1 MASSLCTPIATL
13 AMCFSPRWPRNSTSR
28 TRAHRPKAS
37 ASKSSRPSPTEGLGI
52 EIEQTESDITLCHT
66 KYIEKL
72 AETFLKGEANRKEHK
87 TPACQGLRELVNI
100 ATGSKAPVDPDNKGA
115 IDLCKDCVSNDRTKH
130 IELRHLKLVQEA
142 TTSVKY
148 MASQY

>member
-1 MASSLCTPIATL
+1 MAQRQAVS
-13 AMCFSPRWPRNSTSR
+13 WTSR
-28 TRAHRPKAS
+28 R
-37 ASKSSRPSPTEGLGI
+37 
-52 EIEQTESDITLCHT
+52 SDL
-66 KYIEKL
+66 Y
-72 AETFLKGEANRKEHK
+72 
-87 TPACQGLRELVNI
+87 V
-100 ATGSKAPVDPDNKGA
+100 DNKGA